1 MSILIY
7 GDPHR
12 EWCPLL
18 VTGTQNPPATV
29 VIVSDCDLVRPI
41 HVDVAPV
48 IAAGVGVAD
57 LYGNHENDHP
67 EFWDNLVGDH
77 FWGLLHGYHQSY
89 TSITT
94 QGIQVIGLAKAEVL
108 VLGERDLG

>member
-1 MSILIY
+1 MLAA
-7 GDPHR
+7 
-12 EWCPLL
+12 
-18 VTGTQNPPATV
+18 VAQNPPATV
-29 VIVSDCDLVRPI
+29 VIQGDCDLVRLI

-48 IAAGVGVAD
+48 IAAGVEVAD
-57 LYGNHENDHP
+57 LYGNHENYQP

-77 FWGLLHGYHQSY
+77 FWGLLHGYHQNY
-89 TSITT
+89 NSITT